1 MRFRDELI
9 GITIA
14 FFIFNGAGNAKD
26 IIAKGDVNFESGL
39 FGSEPSEEIKQKA
52 ISNAVV
58 NAWERYTADF
68 DIAGF
73 SVYKHAKGY
82 FESHPDEFIV
92 DQQIVE
98 ASNNSE
104 TNTYSVVVRVS
115 FRDNAIAAKLA
126 ESNPQ
131 TGHVGGV
138 GGKSLISFLF
148 VARKQSNVKV
158 FDARVTSKSSVKQEQ
173 DKSENTNITES
184 GGQVKTSDEVT
195 DTLVTGGN
203 TTYQEDQI
211 SYSVFTSRD
220 TEILIE
226 NILSSYNFEIVTFS
240 DCTSRYHGPS
250 IAEIKKEFA
259 TSDEL
264 SPGIRLAAIK
274 ATKACNVNIR
284 YFATGE
290 LNVRKSDVD
299 PATGLKRTS
308 VVFRG
313 QVWDITSGLPRVVAS
328 TEPIQKEGLGIDATS
343 ATTDA
348 LTRAASE
355 GAAELVNQLNSR
367 MIR

>member
-14 FFIFNGAGNAKD
+14 FFIFNGAVNAKD

-39 FGSEPSEEIKQKA
+39 FSSEPSEEIKQKA

-68 DIAGF
+68 DIATF
-73 SVYKHAKGY
+73 NVYKHAKGY
-82 FESHPDEFIV
+82 FESHTDEFIV

-115 FRDNAIAAKLA
+115 FRDNAIEAKLA

-131 TGHVGGV
+131 TGHVGGI
-138 GGKSLISFLF
+138 GGKSLIAFLF
-148 VARKQSNVKV
+148 VARNQSNVKV
-158 FDARVTSKSSVKQEQ
+158 FDARVTTKASVKAEE
-173 DKSENTNITES
+173 DKSENTNLSKS
-184 GGQVKTSDEVT
+184 GGQVKTSDEIT
-195 DTLVTGGN
+195 ATLVTGGN

-211 SYSVFTSRD
+211 SYSVSTSED
-220 TEILIE
+220 IDNAVSKT
-226 NILSSYNFEIVTFS
+226 LSSYNFEIASFS
-240 DCTSRYHGPS
+240 NCTVMYHGPS
-250 IAEIKKEFA
+250 MDQIKKEFA

-264 SPGIRLAAIK
+264 SPDIRLAAIR
-274 ATKACNVNIR
+274 ATKACDVNIR
-284 YFATGE
+284 YFATGT

-299 PATGLKRTS
+299 PATGLIRTS
-308 VVFRG
+308 VAFRG
-313 QVWDITSGLPRVVAS
+313 QVWDITSGLPRVIAS

-348 LTRAASE
+348 LVKAASE
-355 GAAELVNQLNSR
+355 GAMELVNQLNSK